1 MQSESTW
8 RLSEAE
14 VEALQQAIRSD
25 DLENITSEWPR
36 SVTPSERPKRKES
49 PVSDPVNPS
58 HYKDGDIE
66 CIDALRACLTPEEFR
81 GYCKG
86 SAIAYL
92 WRDGKK
98 DDPTQEAKKAKWY
111 VSWLAG
117 KDPRG

>member
-14 VEALQQAIRSD
+14 VEALLQEIRSGD
-25 DLENITSEWPR
+25 PRRTTNAWPR
-36 SVTPSERPKRKES
+36 SVTLSERPRRRES